1 MEESQ
6 SAGDG
11 DFWEALARS
20 MYSDQSQ
27 MNPDILEE
35 AMDAMATEER
45 MMDLETRIADLS
57 VELASAK
64 RDVVQAMLI
73 DAARQR
79 ASGDGPAAATKE
91 GSVVVVSVV
100 DAMSLSELVQSLR
113 QLGNDAFKQGEYAR
127 ANVLY
132 SAAINAACGSSEAAV
147 PQRVATPYGAGVVL
161 EQRALEHGGALATQ
175 LDWTLADGTQVMAYL
190 QPDAARY
197 DTLVTSSSSSSG
209 GGGGGGGGDDAAPST
224 TATATATATATV
236 SDVTRAEIEARGI
249 SVSDFSVTLANRSA
263 ARLKMVPPRS
273 VRTSYRYTS
282 RESC

>member
-1 MEESQ
+1 M
-6 SAGDG
+6 
-11 DFWEALARS
+11 
-20 MYSDQSQ
+20 
-27 MNPDILEE
+27 
-35 AMDAMATEER
+35 
-45 MMDLETRIADLS
+45 
-57 VELASAK
+57 
-64 RDVVQAMLI
+64 
-73 DAARQR
+73 
-79 ASGDGPAAATKE
+79 
-91 GSVVVVSVV
+91 
-100 DAMSLSELVQSLR
+100 
-113 QLGNDAFKQGEYAR
+113 
-127 ANVLY
+127 
-132 SAAINAACGSSEAAV
+132 
-147 PQRVATPYGAGVVL
+147 L

-209 GGGGGGGGDDAAPST
+209 GGWGGDDAAPST

-273 VRTSYRYTS
+273 VRTSYRYIS